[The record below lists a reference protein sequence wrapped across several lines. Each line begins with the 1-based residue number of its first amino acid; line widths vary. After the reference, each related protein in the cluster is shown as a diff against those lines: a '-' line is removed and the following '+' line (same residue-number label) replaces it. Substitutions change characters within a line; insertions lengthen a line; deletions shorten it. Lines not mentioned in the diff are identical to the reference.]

1 MLTAVS
7 IRFLIMQKRSIDIAR
22 DIRQIGPP
30 KTRETSQSTRL
41 HLFIPRPCLMGS
53 AGTRRSPC
61 GAKLVALVVVLALA
75 VAAFVGCAR
84 AQLSLQQID
93 SLTVLMSA
101 LNINIT
107 VRCRIGS
114 SLVVRQISLAHTR
127 HTHSV
132 ATRCHGMR
140 PVRHHFWVA
149 GCMLRL

>member
-1 MLTAVS
+1 MVCLLSADCCVDQVPHHAKK
-7 IRFLIMQKRSIDIAR
+7 IDIDIAR

-75 VAAFVGCAR
+75 R

-107 VRCRIGS
+107 VR
-114 SLVVRQISLAHTR
+114 
-127 HTHSV
+127 
-132 ATRCHGMR
+132 
-140 PVRHHFWVA
+140 
-149 GCMLRL
+149 